1 MSNEI
6 TVNGVL
12 VVNEEQ
18 EKVNS
23 QPTTTTSSSS
33 THVSKE
39 KNDQKEKIAVIE
51 KQMDTTF
58 PQTNELD
65 GSTPT
70 LIGILC
76 ILLCLIYKIKNWLT
90 H

>member
-23 QPTTTTSSSS
+23 QPTISSSS
-33 THVSKE
+33 THISKE
-39 KNDQKEKIAVIE
+39 KNNQKEKIAVIE
-51 KQMDTTF
+51 KQIDTTF

>member
-6 TVNGVL
+6 TIDGML

-23 QPTTTTSSSS
+23 QPTTTSSSS

>member
-6 TVNGVL
+6 TIDGML
-12 VVNEEQ
+12 VANEEQ

-23 QPTTTTSSSS
+23 QPTTTSSSS